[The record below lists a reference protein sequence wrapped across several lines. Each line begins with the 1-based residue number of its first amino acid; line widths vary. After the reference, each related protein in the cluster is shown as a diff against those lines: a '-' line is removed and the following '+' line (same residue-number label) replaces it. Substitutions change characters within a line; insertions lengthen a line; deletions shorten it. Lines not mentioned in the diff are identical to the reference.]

1 MFNIGNAINS
11 AIGGAVELGGDLS
24 SGAKSAHGKV
34 ANERE
39 RYNAT
44 GESQTL
50 EAIRKSARDQ
60 DEMGAQT
67 TETQNQA
74 NLTKKLADTAAAVEA
89 GRTDTYNKRFS
100 AEAAN
105 AKGLQY

>member
-1 MFNIGNAINS
+1 MSNLINS
-11 AIGGAVELGGDLS
+11 IVGGAVGLVGDIS
-24 SGAKSAHGKV
+24 SGAKSAQGKV

-44 GESQTL
+44 GESESL
-50 EAIRKSARDQ
+50 DAIRESARHQDQISAQTIRAQ
-60 DEMGAQT
+60 DE
-67 TETQNQA
+67 A
-74 NLTKKLADTAAAVEA
+74 NTTKKLADTAAAIEA
-89 GRTDTYNKRFS
+89 GRGDTHNKRFS